1 MMRDCADVTMRE
13 RLPDLIQDRLP
24 VALRAEV
31 HAHLNTCADCR
42 AELTIL
48 QRVRATA
55 VAPPVDTARIVA
67 ALPSYRAAAPWRR
80 MARSPVLRVAAAIVL
95 VAGGALLLTDRQP
108 GVEPPIVSRPVAAA
122 QVPDSQ
128 QSPTDTARNAAEPRS
143 PVQEAAAEL
152 AVGEMFDD
160 LTDSELRTL
169 LEALGT
175 LQAVIPI
182 ETEVV
187 APAVNRE
194 GA

>member
-13 RLPDLIQDRLP
+13 RLPDLIHDRLP
-24 VALRAEV
+24 EALRAEV

-42 AELTIL
+42 AELALL

-55 VAPPVDTARIVA
+55 AATPVNTSRIVS
-67 ALPSYRAAAPWRR
+67 ALPSYRATSPWRR

-95 VAGGALLLTDRQP
+95 VVGGALLLMDSPRP
-108 GVEPPIVSRPVAAA
+108 IEPPMVNPPVAAA
-122 QVPDSQ
+122 PIPDSPL
-128 QSPTDTARNAAEPRS
+128 SPADTARNA
-143 PVQEAAAEL
+143 VQQRRPDREAAAEL

-160 LTDSELRTL
+160 LTDSELRAL
-169 LEALGT
+169 LAALGT
-175 LQAVIPI
+175 LQAVTPV

>member
-95 VAGGALLLTDRQP
+95 VAGGALLSTDSRP
-108 GVEPPIVSRPVAAA
+108 GVEPPIVSPPWAAA
-122 QVPDSQ
+122 VPNSQ